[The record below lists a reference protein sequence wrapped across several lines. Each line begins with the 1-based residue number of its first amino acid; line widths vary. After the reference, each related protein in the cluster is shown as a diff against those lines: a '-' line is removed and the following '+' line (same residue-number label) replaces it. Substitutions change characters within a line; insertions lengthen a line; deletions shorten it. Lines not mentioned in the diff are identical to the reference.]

1 MSHQIIDNFLP
12 EKKLKLIKNVIMG
25 SEFNW
30 FYQPAV
36 AYDYQKDSGILFYF
50 THLFYEKNIPI
61 SPFYNFIN
69 ENLISH
75 LKCKSLIRVKANLY
89 PNQNEKK
96 TNGIHIDYDFPHK
109 GAIFYINTN
118 NGKTILDKKIEIDS
132 VENRLLLFDSHLPH
146 DSQNCVDQKVRVN
159 ININYF

>member
-89 PNQNEKK
+89 PNQNEKQMVF
-96 TNGIHIDYDFPHK
+96 TLIMIFHI
-109 GAIFYINTN
+109 
-118 NGKTILDKKIEIDS
+118 
-132 VENRLLLFDSHLPH
+132 
-146 DSQNCVDQKVRVN
+146 KVLSFTLIQIMVKQ
-159 ININYF
+159 Y